1 MLTWTLFT
9 KLADTYV
16 LLTAALLCMS
26 CLAWARAWRLTAAW
40 AVLLGCG
47 LALVAGTK
55 LAFVG
60 WGIGSRDWNFTG
72 ISGHAM
78 RAAAIAPVL
87 FYLVAQDSTRMVRR
101 LAVFCG
107 IAFGVLIGISRL
119 AVHVHSIS
127 EVVTGCLLGIA
138 ISVPF
143 LALLERSPRPA
154 FPRHLL
160 LVAVLPLLALT
171 GTPGAPTERWLERVA
186 LGLSGH
192 SAPYTRNVLGYPPL
206 EDGDEQIS
214 GRSTR
219 SWH

>member
-1 MLTWTLFT
+1 MPTWTLFT

-16 LLTAALLCMS
+16 LLPAALLCML
-26 CLAWARAWRLTAAW
+26 CLASARAWRLTAVW

-47 LALVAGTK
+47 LALVAATK

-87 FYLVAQDSTRMVRR
+87 FYLLAQNSGLVVRM
-101 LAVFCG
+101 LAIFGG
-107 IAFGVLIGISRL
+107 ITFGILIGISRL
-119 AVHVHSIS
+119 AVHVHSVS
-127 EVVTGCLLGIA
+127 EVVTGCLLGIV
-138 ISVPF
+138 ISLPF

-160 LVAVLPLLALT
+160 LAAALPLLAMT
-171 GTPGAPTERWLERVA
+171 GTPGAPTEKWLERVA
-186 LGLSGH
+186 LSLSGH
-192 SAPYTRNVLGYPPL
+192 SAPYTRNDLGYPPL
-206 EDGDEQIS
+206 VDGDEQIS
-214 GRSTR
+214 GRSAHF
-219 SWH
+219 WH